1 MFIVSPT
8 PFARYKHH
16 CEKSEYMYS
25 SHKQSKF
32 QKQSTK
38 EVSEEVTFSENYRVV
53 GLRLGRA

>member
-1 MFIVSPT
+1 
-8 PFARYKHH
+8 
-16 CEKSEYMYS
+16 MYS

-38 EVSEEVTFSENYRVV
+38 EVSEEVTFSKNYRVV